1 MKIQTNTAANAALGN
16 MRVNSQATERSI
28 QRLSSGFR
36 INRAAD
42 DAAGL
47 AIANKLRN
55 DSKALQQAQRNGAQ
69 ASAMLQ
75 IADGGVQTIASV
87 LDRMKELASAAAS
100 DNIGNQRDKLD
111 TEFQAL
117 NDEIQ
122 RIVDTT
128 QYQGT
133 KLLDGSGAA
142 SVGVDLTTAGNTFDD
157 NGSEVAKV
165 TVSGKAYAATYS
177 IASDADANG
186 VVTVSWTDAN
196 GDAQTDKALAVDGAQ
211 KLEFKKAGITI
222 ETALGFVIGDGTDPA
237 SFDGKDI
244 VVESNVSSGTPLS
257 ILVGAT
263 GDPSGAD
270 KIDVSLDQIAK
281 LSGDLT
287 SLANAQTAMASVDT
301 LLDTVND
308 FIGTLGSI
316 QSRVDFANQ
325 NVAVTLQN
333 TQAAESTIRDAD
345 MAYEMTQFTK
355 NNILSQAAQS
365 MLSQA
370 NQSTQGILQLLRG

>member
-75 IADGGVQTIASV
+75 IADGGVQTIASI
-87 LDRMKELASAAAS
+87 LDRMKELASASAS
-100 DNIGNQRDKLD
+100 SNIGTERGKLD
-111 TEFQAL
+111 SEFQQL

-128 QYQGT
+128 KYQGVS
-133 KLLDGSGAA
+133 LLNGTGGGT
-142 SVGVDLTTAGNTFDD
+142 VKVDATSTALTTAGGD
-157 NGSEVAKV
+157 VAKV
-165 TVSGKAYAATYS
+165 TLGANAASGKTWTIS
-177 IASDADANG
+177 SDMDANG
-186 VVTVSWTDAN
+186 VVSLSDGTT
-196 GDAQTDKALAVDGAQ
+196 TYKALAVDGAQ
-211 KLEFKKAGITI
+211 TLTFAEAGVTI
-222 ETALGFVIGDGTDPA
+222 ETAQGFKIGDGTDPA
-237 SFDGKDI
+237 SFDGLT
-244 VVESNVSSGTPLS
+244 VVTAAGVPSGSALS

-263 GDPSGAD
+263 GVPGGAD
-270 KIDVSLDQIAK
+270 KIDISLPAVAK
-281 LSGDLT
+281 LSGTDLNSMT
-287 SLANAQTAMASVDT
+287 SARTAMANIDT
-301 LLDTVND
+301 LLGTVNS
-308 FIGTLGSI
+308 FIGTLGSV

-370 NQSTQGILQLLRG
+370 NQGTQGILQLLRG

>member
-1 MKIQTNTAANAALGN
+1 MKIQTNTAANSALGN

-55 DSKALQQAQRNGAQ
+55 DGKALQQAQRNGAQ

-75 IADGGVQTIASV
+75 IADGGVQTIANI

-100 DNIGNQRDKLD
+100 DNIGTQRDKLD

-117 NDEIQ
+117 NDEIG

-128 QYQGT
+128 KYQGVS
-133 KLLDGSGAA
+133 LLDGTGGGTKTIDAA
-142 SVGVDLTTAGNTFDD
+142 STWDDIGTDLNEVKLSNATADGTYTFADEGNGVISLTLGAVTQRVLVEDGQQTVNFDQFGITVETAGSFV
-157 NGSEVAKV
+157 GSEA
-165 TVSGKAYAATYS
+165 
-177 IASDADANG
+177 
-186 VVTVSWTDAN
+186 
-196 GDAQTDKALAVDGAQ
+196 
-211 KLEFKKAGITI
+211 
-222 ETALGFVIGDGTDPA
+222 DPA
-237 SFDGKDI
+237 DNSAIDGKTI
-244 VVESNVSSGTPLS
+244 VVAAGAPVGTALS

-263 GDPSGAD
+263 GAPGAED
-270 KIDVSLDQIAK
+270 RIEIALPAIDSLTGN
-281 LSGDLT
+281 LNDLG
-287 SLANAQTAMASVDT
+287 AAQTAMGAVDT
-301 LLDTVND
+301 LLGTVNE
-308 FIGTLGSI
+308 FIGTLGSA

-355 NNILSQAAQS
+355 NNILAQAAQS

-370 NQSTQGILQLLRG
+370 NQGTQGILQLLR

>member
-55 DSKALQQAQRNGAQ
+55 DGKALQQAQRNGAQ

-75 IADGGVQTIASV
+75 IADGGVQTIANI

-100 DNIGNQRDKLD
+100 DNIGTQRDKLN

-117 NDEIQ
+117 NDEIG

-128 QYQGT
+128 KYQGVS
-133 KLLDGSGAA
+133 LLDGTGGGTMTVTGASTWTDQGTDLS
-142 SVGVDLTTAGNTFDD
+142 SVKVSNSTAA
-157 NGSEVAKV
+157 GS
-165 TVSGKAYAATYS
+165 YA
-177 IASDADANG
+177 IEDEGNG
-186 VVTVSWTDAN
+186 VISLTLGAETQRVLVE
-196 GDAQTDKALAVDGAQ
+196 DGAQ
-211 KLEFKKAGITI
+211 TINFDKFGITI
-222 ETALGFVIGDGTDPA
+222 ETGGSFVGTSADPA
-237 SFDGKDI
+237 DNSEIDGKTI
-244 VVESNVSSGTPLS
+244 VVAAGAGSGTPLS

-263 GDPSGAD
+263 GAPGAED
-270 KIDVSLDQIAK
+270 RIEIALPAIAS
-281 LSGDLT
+281 LSGNLNDLG
-287 SLANAQTAMASVDT
+287 AAQSAMGAVDT

-308 FIGTLGSI
+308 FIGTLGSA

-370 NQSTQGILQLLRG
+370 NQGTQGILQLLR

>member
-1 MKIQTNTAANAALGN
+1 MKIQTNTSANAALGN

-55 DSKALQQAQRNGAQ
+55 DGKALQQAQRNGAQ

-75 IADGGVQTIASV
+75 IADGGVQTIASI

-100 DNIGNQRDKLD
+100 DTIGNQRDKLD
-111 TEFQAL
+111 SEFQAL

-142 SVGVDLTTAGNTFDD
+142 TVGVDLTNATNTFDD
-157 NGSEVAKV
+157 NGTEVAKV
-165 TVSGKAYAATYS
+165 TVSGKAEAATYT
-177 IASDADANG
+177 ITSDATANG
-186 VVTVSWTDAN
+186 VVTLSWTDGN
-196 GDAQTDKALAVDGAQ
+196 GDAQTENILAVAGAQ
-211 KLEFKKAGITI
+211 KLEFKKAGITVD
-222 ETALGFVIGDGTDPA
+222 TALGFVIGDGTDPA
-237 SFDGKDI
+237 SFDGAVI
-244 VVESNVSSGTPLS
+244 EVEAITGGGTPLS

-263 GDPSGAD
+263 GDPSGVD
-270 KIDVSLDQIAK
+270 KVDVALDQIAK
-281 LSGDLT
+281 LTADLT
-287 SLANAQTAMASVDT
+287 SLGNAQTAMGAVDT

-308 FIGTLGSI
+308 FIGTLGSV

>member
-1 MKIQTNTAANAALGN
+1 MKIQTNTSANAALGN

-55 DSKALQQAQRNGAQ
+55 DGKALQQAQRNGAQ

-75 IADGGVQTIASV
+75 IADGGVQTIASI

-100 DNIGNQRDKLD
+100 DTIGNQRDKLD
-111 TEFQAL
+111 SEFQQL

-142 SVGVDLTTAGNTFDD
+142 SVGVDLTNATNTFDD
-157 NGSEVAKV
+157 NGTEVSKV
-165 TVSGKAYAATYS
+165 TVSGKAEAATYTLT
-177 IASDADANG
+177 SDQDANG
-186 VVTVSWTDAN
+186 VVTLSWTDGN
-196 GDAQTDKALAVDGAQ
+196 GDAQEEKVLAVAGSQ
-211 KLEFKKAGITI
+211 KLEFKKAGITVD
-222 ETALGFVIGDGTDPA
+222 TALGFVIGDGTDPA
-237 SFDGKDI
+237 SFDGAVI
-244 VVESNVSSGTPLS
+244 EVEAITGGGTPLS

-263 GDPSGAD
+263 GDPSGVD
-270 KIDVSLDQIAK
+270 KVDVALDQIAK
-281 LSGDLT
+281 LTADLT
-287 SLANAQTAMASVDT
+287 SLGNAQTAMGAVDT

-308 FIGTLGSI
+308 FIGTLGSV

>member
-1 MKIQTNTAANAALGN
+1 MKIQTNTAANSALGN

-55 DSKALQQAQRNGAQ
+55 DGRALQQAQRNGAQ
-69 ASAMLQ
+69 AAAMLQ
-75 IADGGVQTIASV
+75 IADGGVQTIASI

-100 DNIGNQRDKLD
+100 DTIGNQRGKLD
-111 TEFQAL
+111 AEFQAL

-133 KLLDGSGAA
+133 KLLDGSGGGTMAVTGGTY
-142 SVGVDLTTAGNTFDD
+142 SDI
-157 NGSEVAKV
+157 GSDIAEV
-165 TVSGKAYAATYS
+165 TVSSATAAGTYT
-177 IASDADANG
+177 IDSDELANG
-186 VVTVSWTDAN
+186 VVKLMN
-196 GDAQTDKALAVDGAQ
+196 GAVEVDRVLAVDGAQ
-211 KLEFKKAGITI
+211 TLSFSNGVTVKTGAGFK
-222 ETALGFVIGDGTDPA
+222 IGDGTDPS
-237 SFDGKDI
+237 SFDGRT
-244 VVESNVSSGTPLS
+244 VTVAAGAATGTPLA

-263 GDPSGAD
+263 GDPTGVD
-270 KIDVSLDQIAK
+270 KLDVQLDQIAQ
-281 LSGDLT
+281 LT
-287 SLANAQTAMASVDT
+287 ANLNSLASAQTAMGAVDT

-308 FIGTLGSI
+308 FIGTLGAV

-370 NQSTQGILQLLRG
+370 NQGTQGILQLLRG

>member
-75 IADGGVQTIASV
+75 IADGGVQTIASI
-87 LDRMKELASAAAS
+87 LDRMKELASASAS
-100 DNIGNQRDKLD
+100 SNIGTERGKLD
-111 TEFQAL
+111 SEFQQL

-128 QYQGT
+128 KYQGVS
-133 KLLDGSGAA
+133 LLNGTGGGT
-142 SVGVDLTTAGNTFDD
+142 VKVDATSTALTTAGGD
-157 NGSEVAKV
+157 VAKV
-165 TVSGKAYAATYS
+165 TLGANAASGKTWTIS
-177 IASDADANG
+177 SDMDANG
-186 VVTVSWTDAN
+186 VVSLSDGTT
-196 GDAQTDKALAVDGAQ
+196 TYKALAVDGAQ
-211 KLEFKKAGITI
+211 TLTFAEAGVTI
-222 ETALGFVIGDGTDPA
+222 ETAQGFKIGDGTDPA
-237 SFDGKDI
+237 SFDGLT
-244 VVESNVSSGTPLS
+244 VVTAAGVPSGSALS

-263 GDPSGAD
+263 GVPGGAD
-270 KIDVSLDQIAK
+270 KIDISLPAVAK
-281 LSGDLT
+281 LSGTDLN
-287 SLANAQTAMASVDT
+287 SMASARTAMANIDT
-301 LLDTVND
+301 LLGTVNS
-308 FIGTLGSI
+308 FIGTLGSV

-370 NQSTQGILQLLRG
+370 NQGTQGILQLLRG